1 MVSNARQ
8 NMGVA
13 MNIDTIDDWG
23 DIDEVA
29 DLVAMILGIGVE

>member
-8 NMGVA
+8 NMGVS
-13 MNIDTIDDWG
+13 MDIDTIDDWG

-29 DLVAMILGIGVE
+29 DIAAMILGMGVD